1 MSEIEGQYYLVI
13 VVEVVP
19 QQGRRPPKTY
29 WNQIV
34 VDIGRSSVRSRRRR
48 KRRCCMLAWKLHD
61 VAVGPQVG
69 LDAVAALMLQHGPSV
84 MHQRGRGR

>member
-1 MSEIEGQYYLVI
+1 MSEIEGQYYLV
-13 VVEVVP
+13 VVIVVP

-34 VDIGRSSVRSRRRR
+34 VDIGRSSVSRRRR

>member
-1 MSEIEGQYYLVI
+1 MSEIEGQYYLVL

-34 VDIGRSSVRSRRRR
+34 VDIGRSSVSRRRR